1 MALWTPALVSTA
13 LWLDADDSGTIT
25 LDGSAVTEWRDKSG
39 NSRHVAQGTPA
50 NRPSYSSTGFNSKGA
65 LTFDGSND
73 FLSAASGI
81 TSGTYTGRFEVFY
94 VATREGNGGVIITER
109 STANVGVSQWVNIS
123 SVYYISSDGAT
134 APSNT
139 TISSTVYNNLASGGG
154 VVYHGHQPGVR
165 DVLWLNGAAQTVT
178 AGTASNITGSAG
190 FLVGSREGA
199 PGSTWDGKMCEVLVL
214 LSAPSTET
222 RQKVEGYLAH
232 KWGLTGSLPSDHP
245 YKTDAPQSFTVSG
258 VVTGADGDPVARIVR
273 AYSRSTGELLAETTS
288 DASTGYYGLA
298 FESADEVQRV
308 VLDNA
313 TTDPLYNDLID
324 RVIPQ

>member
-50 NRPSYSSTGFNSKGA
+50 NRPAYSSTGFNSKGA

-94 VATREGNGGVIITER
+94 VATREGNGGTIITER
-109 STANVGVSQWVNIS
+109 AASNVGTSQWINIS

-134 APSNT
+134 APSNH
-139 TISSTVYNNLASGGG
+139 TIGSTVYNSLASGGG
-154 VVYHGHQPGVR
+154 IVYHGHQPGVR
-165 DVLWLNGAAQTVT
+165 DVLWLNGAAQTVA

-190 FLVGSREGA
+190 FRVGSREGSA
-199 PGSTWDGKMCEVLVL
+199 GGIWNGKMCEVLVL
-214 LSAPSTET
+214 LSAPSTDT

-232 KWGLTGSLPSDHP
+232 KWGLTAGLPSDHP
-245 YKTDAPQSFTVSG
+245 YKTDAPQSFEFSGTVRNK
-258 VVTGADGDPVARIVR
+258 TGD
-273 AYSRSTGELLAETTS
+273 LA
-288 DASTGYYGLA
+288 AG
-298 FESADEVQRV
+298 RV
-308 VLDNA
+308 VQVIRESDRACVYNGVTNA
-313 TTDPLYNDLID
+313 SGEYSVLVEQNQSHTLIFDGEPD
-324 RVIPQ
+324 RNALIYRGVMPA